1 MKKWTAVEYDVS
13 KVLIGTSPKH
23 IEIPAGMKLQ
33 LEIQLEDDAYGRL
46 SRNPTW
52 LQKMQEKANSK
63 VNPVLAELKK
73 KVADMDGKAAKFDPK
88 TADIFTKDIN
98 SFIKQKLDG
107 AGVVVAKEVN
117 QLFEEYKKGQS
128 DLTKFKLKCGGKIV
142 LHVVKITATVT
153 VAGVS
158 HGALAPVAI
167 VGIAQDAV
175 KISQEC
181 VKLAVSAD
189 QAAKL
194 IQADFLILK
203 KVMKDDLA
211 KATKLGKIAQGVK
224 EVGLNMLSGALGM
237 ETPTLKNCKAHI
249 EVHRVG
255 IAKLE
260 AQSKRLSKGIYA
272 AMDEEE
278 KWRKKFEAAKA
289 SLPAEK
295 VGKIVTKREKA
306 EQALHK
312 MLEATIKVNESIK
325 PAEDRQELFDKTIK
339 AMMTGIPAWVGY
351 MEQATSLAITLGTHL
366 GDASKLL
373 EGALGVLQVAEG
385 EIALVVKAAV

>member
-128 DLTKFKLKCGGKIV
+128 DLTKFKLK
-142 LHVVKITATVT
+142 
-153 VAGVS
+153 
-158 HGALAPVAI
+158 
-167 VGIAQDAV
+167 
-175 KISQEC
+175 
-181 VKLAVSAD
+181 
-189 QAAKL
+189 
-194 IQADFLILK
+194 
-203 KVMKDDLA
+203 
-211 KATKLGKIAQGVK
+211 
-224 EVGLNMLSGALGM
+224 
-237 ETPTLKNCKAHI
+237 
-249 EVHRVG
+249 
-255 IAKLE
+255 
-260 AQSKRLSKGIYA
+260 
-272 AMDEEE
+272 
-278 KWRKKFEAAKA
+278 
-289 SLPAEK
+289 
-295 VGKIVTKREKA
+295 
-306 EQALHK
+306 
-312 MLEATIKVNESIK
+312 
-325 PAEDRQELFDKTIK
+325 
-339 AMMTGIPAWVGY
+339 
-351 MEQATSLAITLGTHL
+351 
-366 GDASKLL
+366 
-373 EGALGVLQVAEG
+373 
-385 EIALVVKAAV
+385 